1 MPHEQQEAF
10 MDQFDFTIFGIRL
23 RARGQLGILGA
34 VAVLALVLAYALA
47 A

>member
-1 MPHEQQEAF
+1 
-10 MDQFDFTIFGIRL
+10 MDHLDFTILGIRL
-23 RARGQLGILGA
+23 RARGRLGILGA